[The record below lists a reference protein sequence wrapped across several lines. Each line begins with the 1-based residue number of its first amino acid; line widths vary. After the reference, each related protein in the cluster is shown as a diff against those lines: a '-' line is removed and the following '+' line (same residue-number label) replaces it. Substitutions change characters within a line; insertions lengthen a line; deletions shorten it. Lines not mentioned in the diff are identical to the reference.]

1 MADRKIDAMHK
12 RFGTSNHLCKECNHL
27 RCYQPTDRH
36 FYKCKAYGL
45 SRSEATDWKVSNVAC
60 GLFGRELPPLFVPV
74 VDQIKH
80 ESRKQPER
88 PLDGQMMMEV

>member
-27 RCYQPTDRH
+27 LKHTHQRTY
-36 FYKCKAYGL
+36 YKCKAYGC
-45 SRSEATDWKVSNVAC
+45 SRSTATDWKVSNVAC